1 MPAQPRV
8 FCWAVLWSLSATVVT
23 ARSSAAQ
30 MPKSAID
37 APIKLGPGDVVR
49 VSVWPDTELSGEF
62 HVDERGRLTLP
73 MLGTAQVAGREWDA
87 LRDSLLTDYQAQL
100 RNATITLTPL
110 RRVEVL
116 GEVTRPGQ
124 YLADPTL
131 SLAGVVALA
140 GGATPNGDLH
150 RIRVVRDGKTIIESA
165 SVESLLLRAGVQSND
180 QVFVDRRSWLERN
193 GSLVAST
200 IISTAGIIVALIR
213 R

>member
-1 MPAQPRV
+1 M
-8 FCWAVLWSLSATVVT
+8 LWSLSATVVT